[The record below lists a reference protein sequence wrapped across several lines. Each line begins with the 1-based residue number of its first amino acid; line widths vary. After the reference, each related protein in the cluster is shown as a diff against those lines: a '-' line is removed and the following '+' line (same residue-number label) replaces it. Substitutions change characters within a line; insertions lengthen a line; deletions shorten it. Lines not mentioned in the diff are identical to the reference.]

1 MRGRDRGESPHRGPR
16 RTRSRRAEPTLAI
29 ALILASCTASSV
41 PRPRFPQVE
50 QATEALQG
58 GGERYRTH
66 RACAGAAKSVDD
78 LVRCM
83 QDAGW
88 TFVARGPAYPEADC
102 WQAHD
107 RGEVDRIPP
116 QCFVRSPEHAGEVAP

>member
-1 MRGRDRGESPHRGPR
+1 MRGRDRSESPHRGSR
-16 RTRSRRAEPTLAI
+16 WTRSRRAEALAI

>member
-1 MRGRDRGESPHRGPR
+1 VRGRDRSESPHRGSR
-16 RTRSRRAEPTLAI
+16 WTRSRRAEALAI

-66 RACAGAAKSVDD
+66 RACAAAAKSVDD
-78 LVRCM
+78 LVRCREGPIPHRENGSFVDPHGHGGAASRAAANRT
-83 QDAGW
+83 DA
-88 TFVARGPAYPEADC
+88 TSF
-102 WQAHD
+102 
-107 RGEVDRIPP
+107 
-116 QCFVRSPEHAGEVAP
+116 APGASNLRKLR